1 MHLCG
6 WEGVQVY
13 VVFTHACVV
22 SVDMCCVLL
31 CEVCNIYMFTWWY
44 ICGCGVSCVF
54 VRFVC
59 ICVTCVWCLCLC
71 IVWSV

>member
-31 CEVCNIYMFTWWY
+31 CEVCIYTCLHGGIFV
-44 ICGCGVSCVF
+44 GVVYL
-54 VRFVC
+54 VC
-59 ICVTCVWCLCLC
+59 L
-71 IVWSV
+71 